1 MNKLITTVTIGTLS
15 LAALLSSAIADER
28 GETVARAYFGLK
40 DPVTVRSSAT
50 MTLTDKKGATRN
62 RSLEMYERKD
72 SKGTASFIEFSAPA
86 DVKGTRFLNLPL
98 DNGSSEQRI
107 YLPALKKV
115 RLIASSGKK
124 GKFVGSEFSFYD
136 MEDRDFDDYTY
147 TFLREEKLG
156 ERTCN
161 VVSMTQKDASAPY
174 SHAEAWADVSD
185 SFVYQLK
192 LYDRAGGGH
201 IKTLS
206 VIETQI
212 YDGCIIPVKARMTNV
227 VDNTS
232 TDLVLHNVEVNGKVD
247 EKLFTLQNLEAK

>member
-1 MNKLITTVTIGTLS
+1 MNKLITTVTLGTLS
-15 LAALLSSAIADER
+15 LTALLSSANADER
-28 GETVARAYFGLK
+28 GEAVARAYFGLK
-40 DPVTVRSSAT
+40 DPTTVRSSAT

-72 SKGTASFIEFSAPA
+72 SKGTASFIEFSAPS

-98 DNGSSEQRI
+98 DNGSNEQRI

-124 GKFVGSEFSFYD
+124 GKFVGSDFTFYD
-136 MEDRDFDDYTY
+136 MEDRDFEDYTY
-147 TFLREEKLG
+147 TYLREEKLG
-156 ERTCN
+156 DRTCN
-161 VVSMTQKDASAPY
+161 VVTMTQKDASAPY
-174 SHAEAWADVSD
+174 SHAEAWADTAD

-206 VIETQI
+206 VLETKI
-212 YDGCIIPVKARMTNV
+212 YDGCIIPVKVRMTNV
-227 VDNTS
+227 ADNTS
-232 TDLVLHNVEVNGKVD
+232 TDLMLSNVDVNGNVD
-247 EKLFTLQNLEAK
+247 VKLFTLQHLESK